1 MKFSPLD
8 AISPIDGRYNSKT
21 QELQQY
27 FSESSLI
34 KFRIQ
39 VEIEY
44 FIALCNSSITQLN
57 HFPSEK
63 FETLRKIYSNFSSED
78 AIRIK
83 EIESITNHD
92 VKAVEYFIKEK
103 FDELSLSEFNEFIHF
118 GLTSQ
123 DINNTAV
130 PFSIKKALE
139 EVLYPE
145 LTELIKLLEDYNG
158 NIMIK
163 NKVMG
168 DIKMPK
174 HIYIDWLKD
183 KIEYC
188 KKTGLEMK
196 IY

>member
-83 EIESITNHD
+83 EIEKNFD
-92 VKAVEYFIKEK
+92 NRFIDLARSVYKENDK
-103 FDELSLSEFNEFIHF
+103 R
-118 GLTSQ
+118 
-123 DINNTAV
+123 
-130 PFSIKKALE
+130 
-139 EVLYPE
+139 Y
-145 LTELIKLLEDYNG
+145 LIKQEIN
-158 NIMIK
+158 
-163 NKVMG
+163 
-168 DIKMPK
+168 
-174 HIYIDWLKD
+174 LKYRSGIVEEKSYSVD
-183 KIEYC
+183 K
-188 KKTGLEMK
+188 
-196 IY
+196 